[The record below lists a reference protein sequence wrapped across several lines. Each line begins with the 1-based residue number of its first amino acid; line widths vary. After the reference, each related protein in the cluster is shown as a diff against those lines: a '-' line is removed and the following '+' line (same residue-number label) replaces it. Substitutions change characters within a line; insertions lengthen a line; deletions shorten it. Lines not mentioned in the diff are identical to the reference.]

1 MTEKPDTVN
10 DERVQAVVERIARAW
25 ADEGAKDCA
34 ASPEGRAR
42 MWPDIYGM
50 TTRSTARV
58 LAALKAG
65 DVLPGG
71 FVVRR
76 EDDPIREHEGKF
88 LSEGAIHAEYAAKPQ
103 RIEATW
109 AEMERRLLDQIKP
122 YLRRSR
128 EPYDFGGGMKG
139 VRLETWTRVFPPF
152 PATKEPPHD

>member
-1 MTEKPDTVN
+1 MTNDKAIEAAARSDAEFDGKDWPTMGRVN
-10 DERVQAVVERIARAW
+10 RERYMERCRA
-25 ADEGAKDCA
+25 A
-34 ASPEGRAR
+34 
-42 MWPDIYGM
+42 
-50 TTRSTARV
+50 

-88 LSEGAIHAEYAAKPQ
+88 LSEGAILAEYAAKPQ